1 MQSYKQQE
9 NSNRKRRGI
18 SEEDVPSEA
27 AKAAYHHKAYE
38 APSETVI
45 EYLRKLK
52 GKKNEKL

>member
-18 SEEDVPSEA
+18 LEEDIPSEA

-45 EYLRKLK
+45 EYLRKTE
-52 GKKNEKL
+52 GKEE